1 MTRRWLP
8 SELDAAEINS
18 WGGQA
23 AFLRPIAGVSDEACD
38 ALVTGADPGWSADE
52 RVLIAAVDELERS
65 GSWSDG
71 TWNGLD
77 LPAEGCMRRWP
88 DSAA

>member
-23 AFLRPIAGVSDEACD
+23 AFWRPIAGVSDEACD
-38 ALVTGADPGWSADE
+38 ALVAG
-52 RVLIAAVDELERS
+52 R
-65 GSWSDG
+65 GS
-71 TWNGLD
+71 GLD
-77 LPAEGCMRRWP
+77 LPAGGCMRRWP